1 MSDTRTMQQIDHDAW
16 EEGYGHSYSTDD
28 HNNLELEAM
37 REVLRR
43 REAEKA
49 AKSDEAGK

>member
-16 EEGYGHSYSTDD
+16 EEGYGHSYNTADS
-28 HNNLELEAM
+28 NAIELENM
-37 REVLRR
+37 RQAIRR

-49 AKSDEAGK
+49 AKSEEAGS